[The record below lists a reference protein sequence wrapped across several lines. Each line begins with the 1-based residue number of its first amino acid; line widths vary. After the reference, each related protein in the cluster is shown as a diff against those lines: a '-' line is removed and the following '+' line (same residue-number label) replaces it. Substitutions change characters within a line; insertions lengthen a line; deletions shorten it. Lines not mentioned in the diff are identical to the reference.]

1 MSVGRREFI
10 IGSVGVAATSQLLV
24 GCKDDG
30 EDLPASSVD
39 GGVAGGDGGVATA
52 DGGTAGEQVN
62 TAIFAHGVASGDPL
76 ATAVILWT
84 RVTVTDGQSVA
95 LSWVVSKDPSL
106 AAPIKTGTVTAAAD
120 ADFTAKVDATG
131 LEPGTTYYYAFTAT
145 GRGRSVTGRTRT
157 LPTSSDHARIAFT
170 SCANFQ
176 NGYFSAYGAIA
187 KRTDLD
193 LWLHLGDYIYE
204 YKAGE
209 YADPNLPARLHQPV
223 QEAVTLADYRGR
235 YAQYRSDPD
244 LQALHRQLPLIAIW
258 DDHEF
263 ANNAYVDGAENHN
276 PGEGEWVDRKRAGAR
291 AFLEWLPIRVAPA
304 DPVPKIFRNFKFGEL
319 FDLLMLDT
327 RIIARA
333 KQAGDDSSM
342 GSGVGNPTVWQ
353 DPTRQLLGTEQET
366 WFLNELSASKTR
378 GARWRLIGN
387 QVIFTQARDPQVP
400 VVANDP
406 AMTRNILYSD
416 FWDGYQPARQRV
428 IDYLLTNGIQNVA
441 FLTGDIH
448 TSWAFE
454 VSKDPFDAT
463 VYDPAMGKPGFAI
476 EIVGPSVTSQA
487 LEDSPLASIAPM
499 LLAQANPQLKYAEVT
514 KKGYVLL
521 DVTNERLQAE
531 WYYVTQ
537 YKLPGD
543 ATETFAKSF
552 TCQQSSARLVEA
564 TTPSAAKTAP
574 APAA

>member
-10 IGSVGVAATSQLLV
+10 IGSVGVAASSQLLA
-24 GCKDDG
+24 GCGDDSG
-30 EDLPASSVD
+30 DKGTQGPD
-39 GGVAGGDGGVATA
+39 GGVPGGDGGVP
-52 DGGTAGEQVN
+52 GEQVN
-62 TAIFAHGVASGDPL
+62 TVLFAHGVASGDPL
-76 ATAVILWT
+76 ADAVILWT
-84 RVTVTDGQSVA
+84 RVSVTDGQPVA

-106 AAPIKTGTVTAAAD
+106 ASPVKTGTVTAAPD

-131 LEPGTTYYYAFTAT
+131 LEPGTTYYYAFTAA
-145 GRGRSVTGRTRT
+145 GRGRSLTGRTRT
-157 LPTSSDHARIAFT
+157 LPTTSDHARIAFT

-176 NGYFSAYGAIA
+176 NGYFAAYGAIA

-209 YADPNLPARLHQPV
+209 YADPNLPARLHTPA

-244 LQALHRQLPLIAIW
+244 LQALHRQLPLIAVW
-258 DDHEF
+258 DDHEI
-263 ANNAYVDGAENHN
+263 ANNAYIDGAENHN
-276 PGEGEWVDRKRAGAR
+276 PGEGEWVDRKRAGSR
-291 AFLEWLPIRVAPA
+291 AFLEWLPIRAMPA

-327 RIIARA
+327 RIVARA
-333 KQAGDDSSM
+333 KQAGDDNSM
-342 GSGVGNPTVWQ
+342 GSGVGSPTVWQ

-387 QVIFTQARDPQVP
+387 QVIFTQARDPLAP
-400 VVANDP
+400 DAPAPAP

-428 IDYLLTNGIQNVA
+428 IDHLLTNGIQNVV

-454 VSKDPFDAT
+454 ISKDPFDLK
-463 VYDPAMGKPGFAI
+463 VYDPTMGKPGFAI

-487 LEDSPLASIAPM
+487 LEGTSTADIAPR
-499 LLAQANPQLKYAEVT
+499 LLKESNPQLKYAEVT

-521 DVTNERLQAE
+521 DVTNERVQAE

-537 YKLPGD
+537 YKAPGD
-543 ATETFAKSF
+543 STEMFAKSF

-564 TTPSAAKTAP
+564 TTPSTPKTAP